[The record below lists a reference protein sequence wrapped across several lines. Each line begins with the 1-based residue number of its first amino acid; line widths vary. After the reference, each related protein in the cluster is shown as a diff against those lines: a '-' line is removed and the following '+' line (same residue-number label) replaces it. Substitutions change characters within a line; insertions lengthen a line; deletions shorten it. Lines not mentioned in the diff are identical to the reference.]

1 MNKYWEHF
9 KTITKHKW
17 VVMVNCFKCGLI
29 WQGLMHDNSK
39 YGLTEFFSSAR
50 YFQGNRSPID
60 AAKEEVGYSNAWF
73 HHKGRNPHHWE
84 YWIDNLGT
92 YENKPAKIPYHYV
105 VEMVC
110 DWIGAGQVYNK
121 GTWNQHQVLEYYNKV
136 RGERIFHPE
145 TEKLLLEFLRI
156 IDEEGLDAFY
166 EASKVLDLTY
176 NARQGE

>member
-17 VVMVNCFKCGLI
+17 VVMVNCFKCGLY

-50 YFQGNRSPID
+50 YFQGHRSPID
-60 AAKEEVGYSNAWF
+60 AAKEEVGYSMAWF

-92 YENKPAKIPYHYV
+92 YENKPAKIPYKYV

-121 GTWNQHQVLEYYNKV
+121 GAWNQHQVLEYYNKV
-136 RGERIFHPE
+136 RSERIFNPE

-166 EASKVLDLTY
+166 DASKVLDLTY
-176 NARQGE
+176 NRQGE

>member
-17 VVMVNCFKCGLI
+17 VVMVNCFKCGLY

-50 YFQGNRSPID
+50 YFQGYRSPID
-60 AAKEEVGYSNAWF
+60 AAKEEVGYSMAWF

-92 YENKPAKIPYHYV
+92 YENKPAKIPYKYV

-121 GTWNQHQVLEYYNKV
+121 GNWNQHQVLEYYNKV
-136 RGERIFHPE
+136 RSERIFHPE

-166 EASKVLDLTY
+166 DASKVLDLTY
-176 NARQGE
+176 NRQGE